1 MMTVEEGG
9 VIIRHEVART
19 RHSAGHDV
27 EDGSDG
33 GAQTSQHSYQDEEPA
48 VDSLPQWQHSTS
60 QTISSILH

>member
-19 RHSAGHDV
+19 RYSAGHDV

-48 VDSLPQWQHSTS
+48 VDSLP
-60 QTISSILH
+60 